1 MIIIISQKQFYQE
14 RFCNQIFK
22 KLAILQRMELVLCSY
37 VKSTL
42 GDWVSTKNGLAVITR

>member
-1 MIIIISQKQFYQE
+1 MIIIISQKQFHQE
-14 RFCNQIFK
+14 RFCNQIL